1 MKARTLIYLEPAD
14 LEALRTEARNRG
26 ISLAELMRRLVRE
39 HVSARKITRRPT
51 RETYMKIVGLGSSGR
66 HDVSERH
73 DFYLAEA
80 LRRDHSR

>member
-1 MKARTLIYLEPAD
+1 MKARTLIYLDPPD
-14 LEALRTEARNRG
+14 LEALRMEARNRG
-26 ISLAELMRRLVRE
+26 ISLAELMRRVV
-39 HVSARKITRRPT
+39 HAHISGHKAIKPPN

-66 HDVSERH
+66 RDISERH